1 MTYKTNI
8 MPSQDST
15 ASDFAKILFAILLP
29 PLGVALEVGLTKQ
42 FWINVLL
49 TLLGFIPGVVHAVYV
64 IARH

>member
-1 MTYKTNI
+1 MNHKTSI
-8 MPSQDST
+8 MPSDST
-15 ASDFAKILFAILLP
+15 EGDFVKIIFAVLLP

>member
-1 MTYKTNI
+1 MTYKSSI

-15 ASDFAKILFAILLP
+15 ASDFVKILFAVLLP

-49 TLLGFIPGVVHAVYV
+49 TLLGFIPGVAHAVYV

>member
-1 MTYKTNI
+1 MNHKTSI
-8 MPSQDST
+8 MPSDST
-15 ASDFAKILFAILLP
+15 GADFVKILFAVLLP

>member
-1 MTYKTNI
+1 MTYKTSI

-15 ASDFAKILFAILLP
+15 ASDFAKILFSVLLP